1 MRARIAGVS
10 EGREQESRLAALLR
24 KARYEVGEFR
34 AGSRIG
40 SDVRSF
46 SPKMVVYDCKD
57 PGGPSET
64 VLASTRNS
72 LEAPILVVGPS
83 HDETFVIRALRLGAD
98 GCLCRPCG
106 APEFLARVEA
116 HLRRHWEYGMQAEQ
130 ATDEDLLVNALSSS
144 AVVGGREVKLTPT
157 EYRLLH
163 RLAEAEGRVVSRQEL
178 FNHLWGV
185 SGQSVDPNALN
196 LYVFNLRKKIERD
209 PHRPQHI
216 LTKWGIGYYLSRKL
230 SRA

>member
-1 MRARIAGVS
+1 MRARIAVVS
-10 EGREQESRLAALLR
+10 EGREQESPLAALLR